1 MRWAPES
8 RPGKM
13 EVPREIEGW
22 RGEDEGVGGERGEGE
37 GVKIKEEARTRWGV

>member
-13 EVPREIEGW
+13 EVPRGV
-22 RGEDEGVGGERGEGE
+22 EGVGGERGEGE